1 MLIRLANRDD
11 VTAIMRIVRSAQQAL
26 KELGIDQWQ
35 NGYPTSEV
43 ICDDISRGV
52 GYVACAEDGAVVG
65 YEAVVLTGEE
75 AYEQIADSEWNTP
88 NRYVVVHRLCVSGDA
103 RRCGVAIELMSFA
116 CKHAQNHDIHAFRID
131 THKGNVRML
140 SLLRKLGFKRVGIL
154 RYDSGEREA
163 FDLEL
168 TINNLI

>member
-1 MLIRLANRDD
+1 MATLPQRLY
-11 VTAIMRIVRSAQQAL
+11 VTTYL
-26 KELGIDQWQ
+26 
-35 NGYPTSEV
+35 
-43 ICDDISRGV
+43 
-52 GYVACAEDGAVVG
+52 
-65 YEAVVLTGEE
+65 
-75 AYEQIADSEWNTP
+75 
-88 NRYVVVHRLCVSGDA
+88 GDA

-116 CKHAQNHDIHAFRID
+116 GEHAQQHGIHALRID

-140 SLLRKLGFKRVGIL
+140 SLLRKLGFKRVGVV